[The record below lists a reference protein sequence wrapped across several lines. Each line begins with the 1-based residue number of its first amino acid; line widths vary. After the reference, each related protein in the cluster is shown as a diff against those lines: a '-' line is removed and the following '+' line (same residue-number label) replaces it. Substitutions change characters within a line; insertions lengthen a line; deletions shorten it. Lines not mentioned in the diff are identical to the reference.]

1 MPAEQTLQVT
11 YIEDAGTEADGS
23 NVQSI
28 NTADDLLYMIY
39 TSGTTGKPKG
49 VLLEHKNMANL
60 LSHQLTNTDIDFC
73 TNVLQY
79 ASVAFD
85 VCYQELFSV
94 LLSGGTL
101 CIVPESIKRDVS
113 QLFSFIDQHNTEVVF
128 FPTAFVKMLFNEEGY
143 AQSFPRCVKH
153 VITAGEQL
161 TVSRLFRQTLRL
173 HGMHLHNHYYRQK
186 LMWFQRIRFLR
197 EMTYL
202 NIRRSGNRSIIT
214 RCIFSAKIG
223 SFSLS
228 ELRENCIFP
237 ARIQEE
243 AM

>member
-1 MPAEQTLQVT
+1 M
-11 YIEDAGTEADGS
+11 
-23 NVQSI
+23 
-28 NTADDLLYMIY
+28 
-39 TSGTTGKPKG
+39 
-49 VLLEHKNMANL
+49 
-60 LSHQLTNTDIDFC
+60 
-73 TNVLQY
+73 LQY
-79 ASVAFD
+79 ASLAFD

-113 QLFSFIDQHNTEVVF
+113 QLYSFIDQHKTEVVF

-161 TVSRLFRQTLRL
+161 TISRLFRQTLRL
-173 HGMHLHNHYYRQK
+173 HGMHLHNHYGPS
-186 LMWFQRIRFLR
+186 
-197 EMTYL
+197 ETHVVSTYT
-202 NIRRSGNRSIIT
+202 I
-214 RCIFSAKIG
+214 SAGDDIPEHPPIG
-223 SFSLS
+223 KPIHHNKMYILSKTDSFSLS

-237 ARIQEE
+237 ERIQEE